1 MAVFGDMGYL
11 GSDERPMIITIDGLK
26 KHWSAVPTRRRLEML
41 KDAGEIDMIWH
52 VGDIGYIDDAF
63 AHDPMHFVYEEAY
76 NGYLNWLQN
85 LTATMPYM
93 VSPGNHESECHIAQ
107 CLIHTDKYGHKLNN
121 FTAFNKRWHMPHA
134 TSGGALN
141 MWYSFNVGPVHFVS
155 LNTETDFPSAEE
167 RSHGDASSFPAG
179 SFGRKGEYLQWL
191 ENDLKAAAA
200 NRQNRPWIIAGG
212 HRPCCNDIPEAAAL
226 FEKYG
231 VALYLAGHTHSYAR
245 SAPTFANMR
254 VPGGMPAVPRH
265 TTFDPANAATTYV
278 VAGGA
283 GCDEMTW
290 VNKSH
295 HSAHDCSAEGICLH
309 RRPGAALR
317 SGDVRHVVTSSRL
330 ISGVLTVHNSTT
342 LGYRAIASTDG
353 ETIDYFTITQR

>member
-1 MAVFGDMGYL
+1 MRRS
-11 GSDERPMIITIDGLK
+11 SDSRP
-26 KHWSAVPTRRRLEML
+26 SRP
-41 KDAGEIDMIWH
+41 
-52 VGDIGYIDDAF
+52 
-63 AHDPMHFVYEEAY
+63 
-76 NGYLNWLQN
+76 LQ
-85 LTATMPYM
+85 
-93 VSPGNHESECHIAQ
+93 
-107 CLIHTDKYGHKLNN
+107 
-121 FTAFNKRWHMPHA
+121 
-134 TSGGALN
+134 
-141 MWYSFNVGPVHFVS
+141 
-155 LNTETDFPSAEE
+155 
-167 RSHGDASSFPAG
+167 
-179 SFGRKGEYLQWL
+179 L

-226 FEKYG
+226 FQKYG

-254 VPGGMPAVPRH
+254 VPAGMPAVPRH

-295 HSAHDCSAEGICLH
+295 HSAQDCSAEGICLH

-330 ISGVLTVHNSTT
+330 IGGGLTVYNATM